1 MKYDDVLAV
10 VKRDYS
16 ERIQFTWEN
25 EKNWKINFYDLTVN
39 RRDGRIKNGIKM
51 TWR

>member
-1 MKYDDVLAV
+1 MI
-10 VKRDYS
+10 DYS
-16 ERIQFTWEN
+16 ERIQFTWEK
-25 EKNWKINFYDLTVN
+25 EKNWKINFYDLTVK